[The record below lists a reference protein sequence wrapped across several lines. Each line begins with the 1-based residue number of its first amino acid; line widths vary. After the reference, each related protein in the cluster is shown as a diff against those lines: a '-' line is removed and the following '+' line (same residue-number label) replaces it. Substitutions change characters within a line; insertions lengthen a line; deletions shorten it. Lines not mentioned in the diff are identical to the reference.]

1 MAQYS
6 FAIVSDIHL
15 KSSGQVQPAFVEVCR
30 QLTDMQPRFVVM
42 GGDATVGNER
52 DGVPKE
58 KVIGWWKSLREAM
71 SPLTAAGIP
80 ILPIAGNHDYYTD
93 AQRQGYAA
101 AWANVADEAAS
112 LAVLGGKPPLY
123 YSFVLD
129 EVYYLFLHVVDQE
142 LESRVESF
150 IKQELDSDAAKGA
163 ALRLAFGHVPLVSM
177 MGRTNL
183 GFCRQ
188 LGELLAK
195 GGVAAYFSGHEH
207 LVWDQALAFDEY
219 QLRQVHVGTA
229 SGCYHFPLSERT
241 HAAHCEGSG
250 GKLPYTG
257 KPFQLRPGTREQL
270 DEVTLA
276 WVTITSNEMGTTYDV
291 QPLTLRDG
299 QLVEFGS

>member
-6 FAIVSDIHL
+6 FAIVSDIHV

-30 QLTDMQPRFVVM
+30 LLAALQPRFVVM

-52 DGVPKE
+52 DGVPQD
-58 KVIGWWKSLREAM
+58 KVIGWWRSLRQAM
-71 SPLTAAGIP
+71 APLTEAGIP

-101 AWANVADEAAS
+101 SWASTADDVAS

-123 YSFVLD
+123 YSFLLD
-129 EVYYLFLHVVDQE
+129 DVYYLFLHVVDQD
-142 LESRVESF
+142 LESRVEAF
-150 IKQELDSDAAKGA
+150 AKQELASEAAQGA

-177 MGRTNL
+177 MGRTNQD
-183 GFCRQ
+183 FCNQ
-188 LGELLAK
+188 LGGLLAA

-207 LVWDQALAFDEY
+207 LVWDQALAFGERL
-219 QLRQVHVGTA
+219 LRQVHVGTA
-229 SGCYHFPLSERT
+229 SGCYHFPLNERT
-241 HAAHCEGSG
+241 YTTHCEGSS

-257 KPFQLRPGTREQL
+257 KPFKLGPGTRQQL
-270 DEVTLA
+270 DEVTVT

-291 QPLTLRDG
+291 QPLALRDG
-299 QLVEFGS
+299 QLVEFGC